1 MAQPKKKGV
10 VIPVNETPNQNK
22 NEPVKPN
29 PSGTFKVNI
38 DERDLGTGTFDPAQ
52 YAERPS
58 RVEQTAGTAGRTAYY
73 ASDKERKAE
82 KKAHKKRNRLK
93 ARKNKRVFALVWV
106 CMVLL
111 LAFTL
116 ASYLIG
122 GSNDFFAVGR
132 NEGSTEI
139 VLPAELDADS
149 LAELLYERG
158 AISKPEFF
166 SLYCKF
172 TVDEEEWTW
181 FQPGVYRVGTN
192 LDYQDIITTLQG
204 GNKTMEEV
212 RVTFPEGVN
221 VLEVAQILEE
231 NDVCTQEAFLTA
243 INNADFT
250 NYDLIAPLENTSG
263 KYYKLEG
270 YLFPDTYDFYKGEDV
285 ESVIGKMLWNFQ
297 NKMSDAVLSL
307 VQQSGYSLDQ
317 VITLA
322 SIIQNEAANDS
333 DAFNVSAVLHNR
345 LNYGADYGIYRLQCD
360 STTYYPY
367 KNVKAVPETGALS
380 YGNYD
385 TYQIEGLPAGAI
397 CNPGMDAIMA
407 ALKPNDDGDAPYY
420 LYFCHAE
427 DGTAYYATNEY
438 DHQYNLEL
446 AGLS

>member
-1 MAQPKKKGV
+1 M
-10 VIPVNETPNQNK
+10 NETPNQN
-22 NEPVKPN
+22 NREPARPGGVGS
-29 PSGTFKVNI
+29 SGAGNSGGNFKVNI

-52 YAERPS
+52 YPERPF
-58 RVEQTAGTAGRTAYY
+58 RAEQTQPGIASSRTAYY
-73 ASDKERKAE
+73 ASDKERRAE
-82 KKAHKKRNRLK
+82 KRAHKKRNRLK
-93 ARKNKRVFALVWV
+93 ARKNKRVFSLVWL

-122 GSNDFFAVGR
+122 GSNDFLAVGR
-132 NEGSTEI
+132 NEGTTEI
-139 VLPAELDADS
+139 NLPEKMDADS
-149 LAELLYERG
+149 LAELLYRQG
-158 AISKPEFF
+158 AIKKPEFF

-172 TVDEEEWTW
+172 TVDEDEWTL
-181 FQPGVYRVGTN
+181 FEPGVYRIGTN
-192 LDYQDIITTLQG
+192 LDYQDIISTLQG
-204 GNKTMEEV
+204 GNQTMEEV

-221 VLEVAQILEE
+221 VLEAAQILEE

-250 NYDLIAPLENTSG
+250 NYDVIAAMGTPSG

-270 YLFPDTYDFYKGEDV
+270 YLFPDTYDFYKGENV

-297 NKMSDAVLSL
+297 NKMSDAILTMVD
-307 VQQSGYSLDQ
+307 QSGYSLDQ
-317 VITLA
+317 VVTLA

-333 DAFNVSAVLHNR
+333 DMFNVSAVLHNR
-345 LNYGADYGIYRLQCD
+345 LDFGADYGIYRLQCD
-360 STTYYPY
+360 STICYPY
-367 KNVKAVPETGALS
+367 KNPAAVPETGALS

-385 TYQIEGLPAGAI
+385 TYQVEGLPAGAI

-407 ALKPNDDGDAPYY
+407 ALKPNTDGDAPNY
-420 LYFCHAE
+420 LYFCHAD